1 MLYAELIQQP
11 AGEMPHHG
19 LKGRIPRV
27 KGRSERHDDGTS
39 LRNRLHILEMDK
51 VQWRLASHN
60 DQGAA
65 LLERYVRR
73 AVYQIA
79 ARPAGD
85 GRQRTQSVF
94 GNFSFY
100 SYKKA
105 CGQKKTVRG
114 SKNSRRLSNG
124 TPAI

>member
-1 MLYAELIQQP
+1 MLYAELIQQS

-19 LKGRIPRV
+19 LKRRIPRV
-27 KGRSERHDDGTS
+27 KGWGERHDDGTS

-60 DQGAA
+60 DQTAA

-85 GRQRTQSVF
+85 GRQRTH
-94 GNFSFY
+94 
-100 SYKKA
+100 
-105 CGQKKTVRG
+105 
-114 SKNSRRLSNG
+114 G
-124 TPAI
+124 TRADDHPVMMP

>member
-1 MLYAELIQQP
+1 MMLYAELIQQP

-19 LKGRIPRV
+19 FKGRIPRV
-27 KGRSERHDDGTS
+27 KGRGERHDDGTS
-39 LRNRLHILEMDK
+39 LRNSLHILEMDK

-79 ARPAGD
+79 ARPGW
-85 GRQRTQSVF
+85 RWTPE
-94 GNFSFY
+94 
-100 SYKKA
+100 
-105 CGQKKTVRG
+105 
-114 SKNSRRLSNG
+114 NSWNTDR
-124 TPAI
+124 

>member
-27 KGRSERHDDGTS
+27 KGRGERHDDGTS

-51 VQWRLASHN
+51 VQW
-60 DQGAA
+60 AA

-85 GRQRTQSVF
+85 GRQRTH
-94 GNFSFY
+94 
-100 SYKKA
+100 
-105 CGQKKTVRG
+105 
-114 SKNSRRLSNG
+114 G
-124 TPAI
+124 TRTDDHPVMMP

>member
-39 LRNRLHILEMDK
+39 LRNSLHILEMDK

-60 DQGAA
+60 DQAAA
-65 LLERYVRR
+65 LLERYIRR

-85 GRQRTQSVF
+85 GRQRTH
-94 GNFSFY
+94 
-100 SYKKA
+100 
-105 CGQKKTVRG
+105 
-114 SKNSRRLSNG
+114 G
-124 TPAI
+124 TRTDDHPVMMP

>member
-1 MLYAELIQQP
+1 MMLYAELIQQP

-27 KGRSERHDDGTS
+27 KGRGERHDDGTS
-39 LRNRLHILEMDK
+39 LRNSLHILEMDK

-79 ARPAGD
+79 APPRWRWTPE
-85 GRQRTQSVF
+85 
-94 GNFSFY
+94 
-100 SYKKA
+100 
-105 CGQKKTVRG
+105 
-114 SKNSRRLSNG
+114 NSWNTDR
-124 TPAI
+124 

>member
-1 MLYAELIQQP
+1 MMLYAELIQQP

-27 KGRSERHDDGTS
+27 KGRGERHDDGTS

-65 LLERYVRR
+65 LLERYSAVRCIR
-73 AVYQIA
+73 LLPAPLA
-79 ARPAGD
+79 MDARELMEH
-85 GRQRTQSVF
+85 
-94 GNFSFY
+94 
-100 SYKKA
+100 
-105 CGQKKTVRG
+105 GQMIIP
-114 SKNSRRLSNG
+114 S
-124 TPAI
+124 

>member
-19 LKGRIPRV
+19 FKGRIPRV
-27 KGRSERHDDGTS
+27 KGRGERHDDGTS
-39 LRNRLHILEMDK
+39 LRNSLHILEMDK

-65 LLERYVRR
+65 LLERYVSR

-85 GRQRTQSVF
+85 GRQRTH
-94 GNFSFY
+94 
-100 SYKKA
+100 
-105 CGQKKTVRG
+105 
-114 SKNSRRLSNG
+114 G
-124 TPAI
+124 TRTDDHPVMMP